1 MGLQSALTT
10 ALTGLQAAETTIDVV
25 GNNVANSQTVGF
37 KESEAVFATQ
47 FLQTLSIGS
56 SPSTNSGGTNPRQ
69 LGLGVKVAEISPNFT
84 QGTIEISS
92 NPLDLAVQG
101 DGFLIVQDGTNRL
114 YTRNGQ
120 LKLNAENE
128 VTTPTGQRLLGYT
141 VDDNFNL
148 QTNNLVPLSIPL
160 GQERVAQATANA
172 TLNGVLNPAVALG
185 DQPEVIES
193 LVLGTNE
200 IEAPSETFDPSDLFL
215 TDTPDPATATETGA
229 GTSPGTGV
237 YTYRVAFLDANGF
250 ESSPSTEFSVT
261 AAGTGAI
268 DLSGI
273 QAADGATF
281 VDKVVYRTLADGNT
295 FYRVGNVDPGD
306 PNTALFTDDITD
318 ATITGDPV
326 TYPPLDDNNVDEG
339 SYSYYFTFRNPST
352 GVETRPTSRIP
363 SPSVSDPSGGR
374 IRINLDQIG
383 APTNSG
389 FQQIRIY
396 RNLAGQ
402 SSTFKLVDE
411 VPSQANGSYV
421 SSYIDNTPSSALTGA
436 ADLNLDGP
444 PAGNGTLLS
453 EVTVREGEIFTRPF
467 VPGTLSFAGEKNGVR
482 LDEKDFTITATST
495 VQDLLDFVRDA
506 LGLDQQSSVPFPEPT
521 ANVDIVNGQII
532 VTSNMGEQNAI
543 DIPLTAFSLVPEGE
557 TIGNT
562 IALNFNATQ
571 QAVGPGTSSEF
582 IAYDSLGLP
591 INVRITT
598 VLEARD
604 GNSTTYRWFATSAD
618 NEPLNGT
625 STVVG
630 DGILTFDGNGDLDDD
645 NPTSRISVARND
657 TASISPLEVT
667 LDFSSVKALGEVDA
681 QQNPI
686 SNLNVT
692 NQDGFPPGVLTD
704 FIITNDGVIQGQF
717 SNGTQ
722 RTIGQLVMARFA
734 NNGGLQ
740 QVGDSLFNV
749 GVNSGDPTFGVPGA
763 EGIGTLSAG
772 AVELSNTDIG
782 QNLIELILASTQYR
796 GGARVITATQEL
808 LDELLA
814 LSR

>member
-69 LGLGVKVAEISPNFT
+69 VGLGVKVAEISPNFT

-92 NPLDLAVQG
+92 NPLDVAIQG
-101 DGFLIVQDGTNRL
+101 DGFLLVQDGTDRL

-120 LKLNAENE
+120 LKLNADNE
-128 VTTPTGQRLLGYT
+128 ITTTTGQRILGYA
-141 VDDNFNL
+141 VDDDFNL
-148 QTNNLVPLSIPL
+148 LTNNLVPLSIPV
-160 GQERVAQATANA
+160 GQERVAQATGNA
-172 TLNGVLNPAVALG
+172 KLNGVLNPAVAQG

-193 LVLGTNE
+193 LVLGTAD
-200 IEAPSETFDPSDLFL
+200 IEQPSETFVP
-215 TDTPDPATATETGA
+215 TDILIADAPDPGTATATGA
-229 GTSPGTGV
+229 GAGPGAGLV
-237 YTYRVAFLDANGF
+237 RYRIAFADANGF
-250 ESSPSTEFSVT
+250 ESDISTEFTVDTTGS
-261 AAGTGAI
+261 AGAV
-268 DLSGI
+268 DLTDLDLP
-273 QAADGATF
+273 DGTTF
-281 VDKVVYRTLADGNT
+281 VDQVIYRTEPDGST
-295 FYRVGNVDPGD
+295 FYRVDTISSPGSATYTDNV
-306 PNTALFTDDITD
+306 TD
-318 ATITGDPV
+318 AALIANPTLSDS
-326 TYPPLDDNNVDEG
+326 NVEEG
-339 SYSYYFTFRNPST
+339 SYGYHFTFYNPST
-352 GVETRPTSRIP
+352 GVETRPTQNIS
-363 SPSVSDPSGGR
+363 SPSVSDPAGDR
-374 IRINLDQIG
+374 IRIDLDQI
-383 APTNSG
+383 ATPTDSG
-389 FQQIRIY
+389 FTRIRIY
-396 RNLAGQ
+396 RNVTGQ
-402 SSTFKLVDE
+402 SSNFRLVDE
-411 VPSQANGSYV
+411 VPSQADAGYLATYV
-421 SSYIDNTPSSALTGA
+421 DSTPSSEIESNDA
-436 ADLNLDGP
+436 LNLNGP
-444 PAGNGTLLS
+444 SAGRGTLL
-453 EVTVREGEIFTRPF
+453 TDLTILEGDVFTQPF
-467 VPGTLSFAGEKNGVR
+467 VPGTLSFGGVR
-482 LDEKDFTITATST
+482 AGVDLAEQEFTVTDTT
-495 VQDLLDFVRDA
+495 DVQDLLDFMRDA
-506 LGLDQQSSVPFPEPT
+506 LGLDQSSSVPFPEPT
-521 ANVDIVNGQII
+521 ANVDIIDGRIV

-543 DIPLTAFSLVPEGE
+543 DIPLTGLSLVPEDE
-557 TIGNT
+557 TIGST

-571 QAVGPGTSSEF
+571 SAVGPGTSSEF

-598 VLEARD
+598 VLESRD
-604 GNSTTYRWFATSAD
+604 SNSTTYRWYATSAD

-630 DGILTFDGNGDLDDD
+630 DGVLVFDGNGDLDDD
-645 NPTSRISVARND
+645 NPTARISVARND
-657 TASISPLEVT
+657 TASVSPLEVI

-686 SNLNVT
+686 SSLNVT

-722 RTIGQLVMARFA
+722 RTVGQLVMARFA
-734 NNGGLQ
+734 NTDGLQ

-749 GVNSGDPTFGVPGA
+749 GVNSGEPTFGVPGS

>member
-69 LGLGVKVAEISPNFT
+69 VGLGVKVAEISPNFT

-92 NPLDLAVQG
+92 NPLDVAIQG
-101 DGFLIVQDGTNRL
+101 DGFLLVQDGTDRL

-120 LKLNAENE
+120 LKLNADNE
-128 VTTPTGQRLLGYT
+128 ITTTTGQRILGYT
-141 VDDNFNL
+141 VDDDFNL
-148 QTNNLVPLSIPL
+148 LTNNLVPLSIPV
-160 GQERVAQATANA
+160 GQERVAQATGNA
-172 TLNGVLNPAVALG
+172 SLNGVLNPAVAVG

-200 IEAPSETFDPSDLFL
+200 IEAPVETFVP
-215 TDTPDPATATETGA
+215 TDILVADSPNPGTATATGA
-229 GTSPGTGV
+229 GTGPGAGLV
-237 YTYRVAFLDANGF
+237 RYRIAFADANGF
-250 ESSPSTEFSVT
+250 ESKVSTEFTVDT
-261 AAGTGAI
+261 TGAAGDVDLTGL
-268 DLSGI
+268 DLP
-273 QAADGATF
+273 DGTTF
-281 VDKVVYRTLADGNT
+281 TDQVIYRTEPDGTT
-295 FYRVGNVDPGD
+295 FYRVATIAGPGSA
-306 PNTALFTDDITD
+306 TFTDTVSD
-318 ATITGDPV
+318 ATLVGNPG
-326 TYPPLDDNNVDEG
+326 LDDTNIDEG
-339 SYSYYFTFRNPST
+339 SYSYYFTFFNPST
-352 GVETRPTSRIP
+352 NVETRPTSQIP
-363 SPSVSDPSGGR
+363 SPSISDPSGGR
-374 IRINLDQIG
+374 IRIDLDQIDP
-383 APTNSG
+383 PTDNG
-389 FQQIRIY
+389 FTRIRIY

-402 SSTFKLVDE
+402 SSNFRLVDE
-411 VPSQANGSYV
+411 VPSQADAGSYL
-421 SSYIDNTPSSALTGA
+421 STYIDSTPSTAITGTNE
-436 ADLNLDGP
+436 LNLDGP

-453 EVTVREGEIFTRPF
+453 ELTVREGDVFTQPF
-467 VPGTLSFAGEKNGVR
+467 VPGTLSFAGVR
-482 LDEKDFTITATST
+482 SSIELSEQEFTVTATST
-495 VQDLLDFVRDA
+495 VQDLLDFMRDS
-506 LGLDQQSSVPFPEPT
+506 LGLDQSSSVPFPEPT
-521 ANVDIVNGQII
+521 ANVDIIDGRIV

-543 DIPLTAFSLVPEGE
+543 DIPLTALSLVPEGDS
-557 TIGNT
+557 IGNT

-571 QAVGPGTSSEF
+571 KAVGPGTSSEF

-598 VLEARD
+598 VLESRD
-604 GNSTTYRWFATSAD
+604 GNSTTYRWYATSAD

-630 DGILTFDGNGDLDDD
+630 DGILVFDGNGDLDGD
-645 NPTSRISVARND
+645 NPTARISVARND
-657 TASISPLEVT
+657 TASVSPLEVI

-686 SNLNVT
+686 STLNVT

-722 RTIGQLVMARFA
+722 RTVGQLVMARFA
-734 NNGGLQ
+734 NTDGLQ
-740 QVGDSLFNV
+740 QVGDSMFNV
-749 GVNSGDPTFGVPGA
+749 GVNSGDPTFGVPGS